1 MPNSKR
7 PSLMWSTVATS
18 SAMRSGWFR
27 GNTWTAVPTRRRRVR
42 AAMALATW
50 SEAEMIE
57 RVGVVR
63 RLEYVPEGPGL
74 GGPVAQ
80 LLDEDPEVHGVILAR
95 RTGAV
100 KPPKKGAGSV

>member
-18 SAMRSGWFR
+18 SAMRSGWLS
-27 GNTWTAVPTRRRRVR
+27 GSTWTAVPTRRRRVR

-57 RVGVVR
+57 REGVKWISPSQTQSMPHASAWSAVSKMSR
-63 RLEYVPEGPGL
+63 NAPAW
-74 GGPVAQ
+74 VA
-80 LLDEDPEVHGVILAR
+80 PWRSSSTKI
-95 RTGAV
+95 
-100 KPPKKGAGSV
+100 PKCTA